1 VTADQE
7 LVDRLDEVWT
17 SIDGLVSDLTAD
29 EWARPTEVPGWSVQ
43 DNLVHLT
50 AIEAML
56 LGRPLPKADITELPA
71 HVKND
76 FGRANERW
84 IESRRSWSGADCAAE
99 FRQVARERVAQL
111 RALDTTG
118 FDADSWTP
126 MGPGTVRAMLPFRI
140 FDCWVH
146 EQDMRRAL
154 GSTGDLDTPV
164 AEFAYGMMQ
173 QALGFIVGKKAAAP
187 DGAVVVFALTG
198 PLARDLTVAVV
209 DGRARLVDSVPAGR
223 AATLT
228 VRTDTETFA
237 RLLNGRLDPLEQLS
251 AGAVVLDGDEGL
263 GRHVLAE
270 INYLF

>member
-7 LVDRLDEVWT
+7 LVDRLDEVWI
-17 SIDGLVSDLTAD
+17 SIDGFARGLADD

-56 LGRPLPKADITELPA
+56 LGRPLPKADIPELPA

-84 IESRRSWSGADCAAE
+84 IESRRSWSGADCFAE
-99 FRQVARERVAQL
+99 FHEVTRERVAQL

-126 MGPGTVRAMLPFRI
+126 MGPGSVRTMLPFRI

-146 EQDMRRAL
+146 GQDMRRAL
-154 GSTGDLDTPV
+154 GRPGDLDTPA
-164 AEFAYGMMQ
+164 AEFAYGMMTG
-173 QALGFIVGKKAAAP
+173 ALGFIVGKKAGAP
-187 DGAVVVFALTG
+187 DGAVVVFALDG
-198 PLARDLTVAVV
+198 PLARELTVAVTG
-209 DGRARLVDSVPAGR
+209 GRARRVDEAPVGTS
-223 AATLT
+223 ATVT

-237 RLLNGRLDPLEQLS
+237 RLLNGRLDPLDQLA
-251 AGAVVLDGDEGL
+251 AGTVVLDGDEGL
-263 GRHVLAE
+263 GRRVLDE

>member
-1 VTADQE
+1 MTADQD

-17 SIDGLVSDLTAD
+17 SIDGLASDLTAD

-56 LGRPLPKADITELPA
+56 LGRPLPKADIPELPA

-84 IESRRSWSGADCAAE
+84 IESRRSWSGADCAVE
-99 FRQVARERVAQL
+99 FHEVTRERIASL
-111 RALDTTG
+111 RALDDEG
-118 FDADSWTP
+118 FGADSWTP
-126 MGPGTVRAMLPFRI
+126 MGPGTVRTMLPFRI

-154 GSTGDLDTPV
+154 GRPGDLDTPV

-173 QALGFIVGKKAAAP
+173 QALGFIVGKKAGAP
-187 DGAVVVFALTG
+187 DGAVVMFALDG
-198 PLARDLTVAVV
+198 PLARELTVAVV
-209 DGRARLVDSVPAGR
+209 DGRARLVDAAPAG
-223 AATLT
+223 AGATVT
-228 VRTDTETFA
+228 IRTDTETFA
-237 RLLNGRLDPLEQLS
+237 RLLNGRLDPQEQLA
-251 AGAVVLDGDEGL
+251 AGTVVLDGDEGL
-263 GRHVLAE
+263 GRRVLAE

>member
-1 VTADQE
+1 MTADRE

-17 SIDGLVSDLTAD
+17 SIDGFCADLSEE
-29 EWARPTEVPGWSVQ
+29 EWKRPTEVPGWSVQ

-56 LGRPLPKADITELPA
+56 LGRPLPKADISELPA

-84 IESRRSWSGADCAAE
+84 IESRRSWSGADCAVE
-99 FRQVARERVAQL
+99 FHAVARERIAQL
-111 RALDTTG
+111 RALDSTG

-126 MGPGTVRAMLPFRI
+126 MGPGTVRTMLPFRI

-154 GSTGDLDTPV
+154 GRPGDLDTPV
-164 AEFAYGMMQ
+164 AEFALDMMTG
-173 QALGFIVGKKAAAP
+173 ALGFIVGKKAGAP
-187 DGAVVVFALTG
+187 DGAVVVFALDG
-198 PLARDLTVAVV
+198 PRARELTVAVAG
-209 DGRARLVDSVPAGR
+209 GRARLVDEAPAGTSTTV
-223 AATLT
+223 TL
-228 VRTDTETFA
+228 RTDTETFA
-237 RLLNGRLDPLEQLS
+237 RLLNGRLDPLDQLA

-263 GRHVLAE
+263 GRRVLAE
-270 INYLF
+270 INFLF